1 MTTTTTGAHVST
13 ERVDARAKVTGAL
26 RYGADHHPSGV
37 LYAAF
42 ATARV
47 GKGRITH
54 LDVANAE
61 AVPGVRLVL
70 THETDPG
77 VESAGFLMGGG
88 YGFQSWQPL
97 TGDRIAY
104 WGQPIALVVAET
116 LVAANEAAA
125 LVDVVYETEVSSL
138 DLDAP
143 GVETLVQEEAI
154 PLPFLADVVVGDADT
169 VLGECAVQVDAEFD
183 LPIQHQNPMELL
195 HTVVEWRG
203 DTLVVHEGTQ
213 NSGALRNG
221 LAAQLGL
228 DPEQVEVISPSA
240 GGGFG
245 QKNSLL
251 PHTCLAAAAA
261 RRLGRPVKLVLS
273 REQCFH
279 GASFRPLSRHRVR
292 LGADATGALR
302 AAVHEIDQQTS
313 RHDLFPA
320 RYTEITS
327 RLYGIPNFRGRQRL
341 VRTDVQTPGYMR
353 APHEHPA
360 AFAFESAVDEL
371 AYATGV
377 DPVALRLAN
386 DTDTDP
392 VSASPF
398 SSRFLAECLRRGAD
412 RFGWSRRSS
421 EPGSMRAD
429 DGTEIGW
436 GVAVG
441 AYPASTAAAVV
452 RVRAETDG
460 TVRVEAGGHEMGQ
473 GIRTAIVRTVA
484 AELGVP
490 AGSVTVVIGDTRTVP
505 QHLTAGSW
513 GTATAL
519 PAIVDALVELRRKL
533 GVAAQGPVDLATAV
547 AALGGAPVEV
557 ETERTAPGQ
566 PPESL
571 DRLRRGLPALAG
583 PVYPG
588 FSSYSWIAH
597 FVEVRI
603 EATTRR
609 VRVSRVVSV
618 ADCGRVAS
626 PRTAESQ
633 VRGGVVWGIGA
644 TLREATEVDPRYG
657 GFLNTSLEEYPLA
670 VHADLLA
677 DVHVE
682 FIDEPDP
689 LLNGP
694 GVKGLGEVSMV
705 GVAPAVANAVFHASG
720 RRMRRLPIRLE
731 DLI

>member
-1 MTTTTTGAHVST
+1 MTTTTTGAAVPT
-13 ERVDARAKVTGAL
+13 ERVDAHAKVTGAL
-26 RYGADHHPSGV
+26 RYGADRNPLGV
-37 LYAAF
+37 LHAAF
-42 ATARV
+42 AIARV
-47 GKGRITH
+47 PKGRIAR
-54 LDVANAE
+54 LDIANAE

-70 THETDPG
+70 THESDPG
-77 VESAGFLMGGG
+77 VKSGGFIMGGG
-88 YGFQSWQPL
+88 YGFQSRQPL
-97 TGDRIAY
+97 TDDRIAY
-104 WGQPIALVVAET
+104 WGQPIALVVADT

-125 LVDVVYETEVSSL
+125 LVEAVYETEDSSL

-143 GVETLVQEEAI
+143 GAETLVQAEAI
-154 PLPFLADVVVGDADT
+154 PLPFLADVVIGDADT
-169 VLGECAVQVDAEFD
+169 VLGECAVQVDSVFD
-183 LPIQHQNPMELL
+183 LPVQHQNPMELI

-213 NSGALRNG
+213 NSGAVRNG
-221 LAAQLGL
+221 LATQLGI
-228 DPEQVEVISPSA
+228 DPAQVEVISPSA
-240 GGGFG
+240 GGAFG
-245 QKNSLL
+245 QKNSLQ
-251 PHTCLAAAAA
+251 PHTCLAAVAA
-261 RRLGRPVKLVLS
+261 RRLDRPVKLVLT

-279 GASFRPLSRHRVR
+279 AASFRPLSRHRVR
-292 LGADATGALR
+292 LGADAAGVLR
-302 AAVHEIDQQTS
+302 AAVYEIDQQTS

-320 RYTEITS
+320 TYTDIAS
-327 RLYGIPNFRGRQRL
+327 RLYGIPHFRGRQRL

-360 AFAFESAVDEL
+360 AFAIESAVDEV
-371 AYATGV
+371 AYAAGI

-386 DTDTDP
+386 DTATDP
-392 VSASPF
+392 VTGHPF
-398 SSRFLAECLRRGAD
+398 SSRYLAECLRRGAD
-412 RFGWSRRSS
+412 RFGWSRRSP
-421 EPGSMRAD
+421 EPGSMRAA

-436 GVAVG
+436 GVAGG
-441 AYPASTAAAVV
+441 AYPAHTVAAVARA
-452 RVRAETDG
+452 RVEADG

-484 AELGVP
+484 ADLGIP
-490 AGSVTVVIGDTRTVP
+490 TDTITVVVGDTRSVP

-513 GTATAL
+513 GTASAL
-519 PAIVDALVELRRKL
+519 PVVVDALAELRREL
-533 GVAAQGPVDLATAV
+533 GVPAQGPVDLAAAV

-557 ETERTAPGQ
+557 ETTRTAPGQ

-571 DRLRRGLPALAG
+571 DQLRRGLVALAG
-583 PVYPG
+583 PEYPQ

-618 ADCGRVAS
+618 ADCGRVVS

-657 GFLNTSLEEYPLA
+657 GFLNTSLEEYP
-670 VHADLLA
+670 VPVNADLLA
-677 DVHVE
+677 DIHVE
-682 FIDEPDP
+682 FIDEPDS

-705 GVAPAVANAVFHASG
+705 GVAPAVANAVFHATG
-720 RRMRRLPIRLE
+720 HRIRRLPIRLE
-731 DLI
+731 DLL

>member
-1 MTTTTTGAHVST
+1 MTSTTTGAAVPT
-13 ERVDARAKVTGAL
+13 ERVDAHAKVTGAL
-26 RYGADHHPSGV
+26 RYGADRNPSGL

-47 GKGRITH
+47 PKGRIAH
-54 LDVANAE
+54 LDVVNAE

-70 THETDPG
+70 THESDTG
-77 VESAGFLMGGG
+77 VQSAGFLLGGG

-97 TGDRIAY
+97 TDDRIAY
-104 WGQPIALVVAET
+104 WGQPIALVVADT

-125 LVDVVYETEVSSL
+125 LVEAVYETEDSSL

-143 GVETLVQEEAI
+143 GAETLVQAEAI

-169 VLGECAVQVDAEFD
+169 VLGECAVQVDSEFD
-183 LPIQHQNPMELL
+183 LPVQHQNPMELM

-213 NSGALRNG
+213 NSGAVRNG
-221 LAAQLGL
+221 LAIQLGI
-228 DPEQVEVISPSA
+228 DPAQVEVISPSA
-240 GGGFG
+240 GGAFG
-245 QKNSLL
+245 QKNSLQ
-251 PHTCLAAAAA
+251 PHTCLAAVAA
-261 RRLGRPVKLVLS
+261 RRLGRPLKLVLT

-279 GASFRPLSRHRVR
+279 AASFRPLSRHRVR
-292 LGADATGALR
+292 LGADATGTLR
-302 AAVHEIDQQTS
+302 AAVYEVDQQTS

-320 RYTEITS
+320 TYTEITS
-327 RLYGIPNFRGRQRL
+327 RLYGIPKFRGRQRL

-360 AFAFESAVDEL
+360 AFAFESAVDEV
-371 AYATGV
+371 AYAAGV

-392 VSASPF
+392 VNGRPF
-398 SSRFLAECLRRGAD
+398 SSRYLAECLRRGAD
-412 RFGWSRRSS
+412 RFGWARRSP
-421 EPGSMRAD
+421 EPGSMRAA

-436 GVAVG
+436 GVAAG
-441 AYPASTAAAVV
+441 AYPAHTAAAVARA
-452 RVRAETDG
+452 RVEADG
-460 TVRVEAGGHEMGQ
+460 TVLVETGGHEMGQ

-484 AELGVP
+484 AELGIP
-490 AGSVTVVIGDTRTVP
+490 TAAITVLVGDTRSVP

-513 GTATAL
+513 GTASAL
-519 PAIVDALVELRRKL
+519 PAVVDALAELRRKL
-533 GVAAQGPVDLATAV
+533 GVPAQGPVDLCAAV

-557 ETERTAPGQ
+557 ETTHTAPGQ

-571 DRLRRGLPALAG
+571 DQLRRGLVAIAG
-583 PVYPG
+583 PEYPQY
-588 FSSYSWIAH
+588 SSYSWIAH

-657 GFLNTSLEEYPLA
+657 GFLNTSLEEYPVA
-670 VHADLLA
+670 VNADLLA
-677 DVHVE
+677 DIHVE

-689 LLNGP
+689 LLNGL

-705 GVAPAVANAVFHASG
+705 GVAPAVANAVFHATG

-731 DLI
+731 DLL